1 MKGLTRQ
8 ENEEYW
14 RKLVEEWKRRSP
26 EIKTRTWC
34 KEHGI
39 KERRFYY
46 WAKRIREQESSSCD
60 VVDITEYLESPA
72 LPAAISDAESA
83 PVQIEVNSCKVT
95 VNHPSSEST
104 LRMVLRV
111 LKDA

>member
-1 MKGLTRQ
+1 MK
-8 ENEEYW
+8 
-14 RKLVEEWKRRSP
+14 
-26 EIKTRTWC
+26 
-34 KEHGI
+34 GI

-83 PVQIEVNSCKVT
+83 PVQIEVNGCKVT

>member
-1 MKGLTRQ
+1 M
-8 ENEEYW
+8 
-14 RKLVEEWKRRSP
+14 
-26 EIKTRTWC
+26 
-34 KEHGI
+34 
-39 KERRFYY
+39 
-46 WAKRIREQESSSCD
+46 
-60 VVDITEYLESPA
+60 DITEYLESPA

-83 PVQIEVNSCKVT
+83 PVQIEVNRCKVT